1 MIPSVTTSL
10 ISSIPSLLSTP
21 IPMIPVMEKIYNLLH
36 QREVQ
41 QNLIRLYQKSH
52 WEHTKNGK
60 MGMEIGA
67 SKEKDLTAIF
77 RYYMGEDQ
85 VIYDTGYCSPEDLR
99 IGGEKFSIK
108 HISTA
113 VGASTGSIKVKW
125 TSDNFQAKKL
135 IKDSQWMSDQHMLI
149 VYWDNNKN
157 NVTILGIEQEKIK
170 NGVSRYH
177 ETAFHI
183 RPGTN
188 NRGVQ
193 FSRKMLDFIL
203 KDPAFSI
210 TIPDVHLHSS
220 STSED
225 PIQRRCADLQR
236 YNKSDTSDRS
246 NESTVTKNDKM

>member
-1 MIPSVTTSL
+1 
-10 ISSIPSLLSTP
+10 
-21 IPMIPVMEKIYNLLH
+21 
-36 QREVQ
+36 
-41 QNLIRLYQKSH
+41 
-52 WEHTKNGK
+52 
-60 MGMEIGA
+60 
-67 SKEKDLTAIF
+67 
-77 RYYMGEDQ
+77 

-125 TSDNFQAKKL
+125 TSDNIQAKKL
-135 IKDSQWMSDQHMLI
+135 IEDSHSVSDQHMLI

-157 NVTILGIEQEKIK
+157 NVTILGIEQETIK

-210 TIPDVHLHSS
+210 TIPDVHLNAGS
-220 STSED
+220 SED
-225 PIQRRCADLQR
+225 PIQRRCADLER
-236 YNKSDTSDRS
+236 YNTSNRS